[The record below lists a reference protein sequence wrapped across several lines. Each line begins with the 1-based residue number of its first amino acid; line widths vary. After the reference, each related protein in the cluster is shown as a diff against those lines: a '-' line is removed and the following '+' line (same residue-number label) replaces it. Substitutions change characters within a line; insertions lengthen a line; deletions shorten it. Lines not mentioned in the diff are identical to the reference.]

1 MVKYISFGK
10 LDKKYV
16 IINLFGIF
24 FASVSL
30 MIERKNK
37 DFYVKNKFMNL
48 VGINF
53 GLFLSFIPELI
64 RNRSNSYKR
73 SNSKPYTTK
82 FYILLIIMTA
92 LLNLIHNILIS
103 LIKGIN
109 EEEIRFLQNNNLS
122 FLIIITFFISTLIF
136 KYSYYR
142 HQYLSIVIIT
152 LLILFRHLIKI
163 FKTSKYAVEK
173 DKLII
178 FFCFHIIGLICLS
191 LYIIYLKILFEK
203 YYFSLYKVTYLVGVI
218 NGIIVIIIYIII
230 SFKPIEKNN
239 IFGTVEY
246 EGKYYFDNINSFFN
260 GYNLGE
266 IILYFIYYVINS
278 IRDFIMI
285 NIIIENYS
293 INYIFLPF
301 NVISI
306 LVNIIEIFKFYDFEI
321 SLICLLI
328 FSFFCEIISICVY
341 LEIIELN
348 FCGLSENI
356 NKNIK
361 KRALEDSKI
370 TSDPMNNMFEINN
383 QYLVN
388 YDDVIEK
395 ENEDKKAEL
404 KDI

>member
-1 MVKYISFGK
+1 M
-10 LDKKYV
+10 
-16 IINLFGIF
+16 
-24 FASVSL
+24 
-30 MIERKNK
+30 
-37 DFYVKNKFMNL
+37 
-48 VGINF
+48 
-53 GLFLSFIPELI
+53 
-64 RNRSNSYKR
+64 
-73 SNSKPYTTK
+73 
-82 FYILLIIMTA
+82 
-92 LLNLIHNILIS
+92 
-103 LIKGIN
+103 
-109 EEEIRFLQNNNLS
+109 
-122 FLIIITFFISTLIF
+122 
-136 KYSYYR
+136 
-142 HQYLSIVIIT
+142 
-152 LLILFRHLIKI
+152 KI
-163 FKTSKYAVEK
+163 FKKSKYAVEK

-230 SFKPIEKNN
+230 SIKPIEKNN

-266 IILYFIYYVINS
+266 IIFYFIYYIINS

-293 INYIFLPF
+293 ISYIFLPF

-306 LVNIIEIFKFYDFEI
+306 LGNIIEIFKYYDFEI

-328 FSFFCEIISICVY
+328 FSFFCEIFSICVY

-361 KRALEDSKI
+361 KRALEDSKL
-370 TSDPMNNMFEINN
+370 TSVPMNYMFEINN

-388 YDDVIEK
+388 YDDVIEN

>member
-10 LDKKYV
+10 LDKKFV
-16 IINLFGIF
+16 IMNLFAIF
-24 FASVSL
+24 FTIISL
-30 MIERKNK
+30 IIERKNEG
-37 DFYVKNKFMNL
+37 FYEKNKFMNL

-230 SFKPIEKNN
+230 SIKPIEKNN

-293 INYIFLPF
+293 ISYIFLPF

-306 LVNIIEIFKFYDFEI
+306 LGNIIEIFKYYDFEI

-328 FSFFCEIISICVY
+328 FSFFCEIFSICVY

-361 KRALEDSKI
+361 KRALEDSKL
-370 TSDPMNNMFEINN
+370 TSVPMNYMFEINN

-388 YDDVIEK
+388 YDDVIEN